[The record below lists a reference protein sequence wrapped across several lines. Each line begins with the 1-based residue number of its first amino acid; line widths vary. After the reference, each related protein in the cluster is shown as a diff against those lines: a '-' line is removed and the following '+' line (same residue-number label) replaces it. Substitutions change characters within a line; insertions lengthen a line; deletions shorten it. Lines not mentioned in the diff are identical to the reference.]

1 MDSKEYWADRQAKA
15 QERITNKNIKETE
28 KQLYR
33 YYKKTMD
40 NVVGQFHIVYSKV
53 LSNIEDGVNITPADL
68 YKLDSYWKMQGQ
80 LKHELEKLGD
90 KQISLLSEWLTQQ
103 YMGIYES
110 INIPDSGLSYSQI
123 SEEAVLQMINEIW
136 CADGQSWS
144 NRVWKNTDKL
154 QQALNDNLIACVV
167 SGSSTEELKQLLV
180 SEFDV
185 AYNRADSIVRTEF
198 AHIQTQASR
207 KRYEDA
213 GITEVEV
220 WADYDERRCD
230 VCGKLHQKIYPIYA
244 KMPIP
249 AHPRCRC
256 CIIPVVN
263 ID

>member
-1 MDSKEYWADRQAKA
+1 MDSKEYWAERQAKA
-15 QERITNKNIKETE
+15 QERITSKNIKETE
-28 KQLYR
+28 KQLHR
-33 YYKKTMD
+33 YYKKTLD
-40 NVVGQFHIVYSKV
+40 NVVGQFNVVYSKV
-53 LSNIEDGVNITPADL
+53 ISNIEDGVSITPADL
-68 YKLDSYWKMQGQ
+68 YKLDSYWKMQGK
-80 LKHELEKLGD
+80 LRHELEKLGD
-90 KQISLLSEWLTQQ
+90 KQVSIFHKYFSEQF
-103 YMGIYES
+103 MDIYNS
-110 INIPDSGLSYSQI
+110 IDIPDSGVAFSQI
-123 SEEAVLQMINEIW
+123 NEEAVLQMINEIW

-167 SGSSTEELKQLLV
+167 SGASTEQLKKQLV
-180 SEFDV
+180 EQFDV

-213 GITEVEV
+213 GVQEVEV

-230 VCGKLHQKIYPIYA
+230 VCGKLHQKIYPVYA

-256 CIIPVVN
+256 CIIPVVD
-263 ID
+263 I